1 MVVFYSMICFSSEGD
16 TCTQGIKNI
25 IDNSNYSQIFELNRI
40 ELIEKIND
48 LIIQFNNLKTKV
60 ENSGINDIKKSLSF
74 DCIHAII
81 ITSVEGP
88 LCLR

>member
-1 MVVFYSMICFSSEGD
+1 MIFTKLS
-16 TCTQGIKNI
+16 K
-25 IDNSNYSQIFELNRI
+25 IDS
-40 ELIEKIND
+40 
-48 LIIQFNNLKTKV
+48 
-60 ENSGINDIKKSLSF
+60 INDIKKTLSF